1 MQGQTATG
9 PITIDSDIQFLTPQR
24 GCGPVSSILKSV
36 QTRILYLQ
44 TFFFK
49 DADVQN
55 NPS

>member
-9 PITIDSDIQFLTPQR
+9 PITIDSDIRFLTPQR
-24 GCGPVSSILKSV
+24 GCGPLSSLLESV

-44 TFFFK
+44 TLFFR